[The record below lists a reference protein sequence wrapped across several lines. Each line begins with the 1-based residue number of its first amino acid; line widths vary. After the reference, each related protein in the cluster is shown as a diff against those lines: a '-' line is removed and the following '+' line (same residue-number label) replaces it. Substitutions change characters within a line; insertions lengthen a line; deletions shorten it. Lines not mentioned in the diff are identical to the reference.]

1 MSAGG
6 RHYGV
11 VLAERGRADDA
22 PPLSDAE
29 RDGLW
34 TLGKVCALAASARA
48 ATRQQERARHLGDR
62 LDLARDVH
70 ERVIQRLFGVTLALG
85 APGDLTQPQRERCAD
100 ELQAATEELRLTI
113 QRPLAQ
119 QHRGDASAADAPALR
134 DEVRRL
140 AAEHAEIEFIINW
153 PDDLEVPAALD
164 PLAQTVVAE
173 AVRNARKHARP
184 RAIAVTVASEQDG
197 GALAIDVANDGVGP
211 DAPAGAGVGL
221 RLAAFEALE
230 FGAAV
235 DFGRLA
241 PDRWH
246 VRLVLPLPGDR
257 DHHERS
263 SRMSALDAPPRR
275 LCVLVVDDHDIVHWG
290 MRLVLVQQDWV
301 ERCVPATTGDEA
313 EDRARRYGPHV
324 ALVDL
329 FVGDES
335 GTDIARRVR
344 AVHPATRVLL
354 LSGAGRISATAAK
367 AAGAAGFVTKDR
379 SAAEIVEAIRR
390 IGAGEDVF
398 EQPRGGAV
406 RTAPAAC
413 AAGRPATAAP
423 ATTA

>member
-1 MSAGG
+1 MTDAPTSPLAALHLLVSMLGEGEIAAPGASFYDRLAEAVCRLGAMRRAAVYLSDDARRRVWAAGAHGIAVDRLAAAGPVADVPAVALRALEQDAVIEVTADRLGDELPSAEVARLGLTDITCIPMSAGG

-11 VLAERGRADDA
+11 VLAERGRDRDA
-22 PPLSDAE
+22 SPLSDAE

-85 APGDLTQPQRERCAD
+85 APGDLTPPQRERCAD

-119 QHRGDASAADAPALR
+119 LHRGDAAAADAPALR

-153 PDDLEVPAALD
+153 PDDLEVPAVLD

-184 RAIAVTVASEQDG
+184 RAIAITVASEQDG

-211 DAPAGAGVGL
+211 GAPAGAGVGL

-246 VRLVLPLPGDR
+246 VRLVLPLP
-257 DHHERS
+257 
-263 SRMSALDAPPRR
+263 AT
-275 LCVLVVDDHDIVHWG
+275 
-290 MRLVLVQQDWV
+290 
-301 ERCVPATTGDEA
+301 ATT
-313 EDRARRYGPHV
+313 
-324 ALVDL
+324 
-329 FVGDES
+329 
-335 GTDIARRVR
+335 TN
-344 AVHPATRVLL
+344 
-354 LSGAGRISATAAK
+354 
-367 AAGAAGFVTKDR
+367 GAA
-379 SAAEIVEAIRR
+379 A
-390 IGAGEDVF
+390 
-398 EQPRGGAV
+398 
-406 RTAPAAC
+406 
-413 AAGRPATAAP
+413 
-423 ATTA
+423 

>member
-1 MSAGG
+1 MRRAAVYLSDAARRRVWAAGAHGIALDLLAADGPIADVPALALRALAQDAVLEAGPDEVAQVLPPGEVARLGLTDITLIPMSAGG

-11 VLAERGRADDA
+11 VLAERGRGGDGKV

-113 QRPLAQ
+113 QRPLA
-119 QHRGDASAADAPALR
+119 HRNDTSAADAPTLR
-134 DEVRRL
+134 DEVARL
-140 AAEHAEIEFIINW
+140 AGEHGDVAFTVDW
-153 PDDLEVPAALD
+153 PDAIDVPATLD

-184 RAIAVTVASEQDG
+184 RAIAVTVEQDG
-197 GALAIDVANDGVGP
+197 AALTIDVANDGVGP

-235 DFGRLA
+235 DFGRLP

-246 VRLVLPLPGDR
+246 VRLVLPLP
-257 DHHERS
+257 
-263 SRMSALDAPPRR
+263 
-275 LCVLVVDDHDIVHWG
+275 
-290 MRLVLVQQDWV
+290 
-301 ERCVPATTGDEA
+301 TT
-313 EDRARRYGPHV
+313 
-324 ALVDL
+324 
-329 FVGDES
+329 
-335 GTDIARRVR
+335 TN
-344 AVHPATRVLL
+344 
-354 LSGAGRISATAAK
+354 
-367 AAGAAGFVTKDR
+367 
-379 SAAEIVEAIRR
+379 
-390 IGAGEDVF
+390 
-398 EQPRGGAV
+398 GGA
-406 RTAPAAC
+406 P
-413 AAGRPATAAP
+413 
-423 ATTA
+423 